1 MYLWILVVLP
11 AAAFVVST
19 FFSELSLLKIISDG
33 YGITISLFY
42 FSILVVVSWLA
53 FRTAY
58 SGFALGF
65 GFFTVGYTPKEIRR
79 AIIHQ
84 RITRSSRSQFSQQ
97 MQQELVT
104 LREKEAKLE
113 MIQKVFSHLTEAVVI
128 TDVQGTIASINNAF
142 VDITGFPENEV
153 ISQNM
158 RLLKSGRHSA
168 SFYIDMWQALLTNG
182 LWTGNI
188 WNRRKNGDV
197 YPQWTVIKA
206 IYDREGGIRNFVGI
220 LSDLTDIRESQQ
232 QIEFV
237 ANYDVLTELPNRIL
251 LKDRL
256 SQAIIQ
262 AKRHK
267 QLVGLLWVGLDRFKQ
282 VNTSG
287 GRLFGDQVLKILA
300 QRLRDGMRENDTIAR
315 IGGDEFVLLATQ
327 LDDIA
332 HFRLIA
338 EKILQLLGHTLQLG
352 GHTLHFSACIG
363 ITVYPIDVDCAESLL
378 KHAETAMHQAKKLG
392 GNTYQFYT
400 QQMGDVAMRRWN
412 TEVGLRRALE
422 HKEFVLFYQP
432 QYDVFTG
439 ALVGVEALVRWN
451 SPQFGWVTPDQFI
464 PMAEET
470 GLIVPLGEWIL
481 MEACAQ
487 NKRWQDAGFPTI
499 QVAVNVSPRQF
510 KSPHLVE
517 AVEKSLLKTG
527 LDAQWLE
534 LEITESMFLED
545 EKRAIEILGQWRR
558 LGLRLA
564 IDDFGTGYSSLSCL
578 RNYPVHS
585 LKIDRSFI
593 NDSAHDDQ
601 SAAIV
606 KAILAVARG
615 LNLTVVAEGVSS
627 VEQLEFLRQSGCNK
641 VQGFLFSPPIPS
653 NEIVELMQDAVFV
666 SNLHTHANTWPRH
679 HNVNAICTELS

>member
-1 MYLWILVVLP
+1 MHLWILVVLP
-11 AAAFVVST
+11 AVAFLLST
-19 FFSELSLLKIISDG
+19 MFSDISLLKMVSDG
-33 YGITISLFY
+33 YGAVTLLFY
-42 FSILVVVSWLA
+42 FCILVAVSWLA
-53 FRTAY
+53 FRTAF

-65 GFFTVGYTPKEIRR
+65 GFFTVGYTPKEIRK

-84 RITRSSRSQFSQQ
+84 RIARSSRFQFNQH
-97 MQQELVT
+97 MQQELEI
-104 LREKEAKLE
+104 LREKESELE
-113 MIQKVFSHLTEAVVI
+113 IIQKVFSHLSEAVVI

-142 VDITGFPENEV
+142 VEITGFLAND
-153 ISQNM
+153 IIGQNM
-158 RLLKSGRHSA
+158 RLLKSGRHGTP
-168 SFYIDMWQALLTNG
+168 FYVEMWQELLTKG
-182 LWTGNI
+182 LWSGNI
-188 WNRRKNGDV
+188 WNQRKNGEI

-206 IYDREGGIRNFVGI
+206 IYDRDGNIRNFVGI
-220 LSDLTDIRESQQ
+220 LSDRTDIRESQQ
-232 QIEFV
+232 QIEFA
-237 ANYDVLTELPNRIL
+237 ANYDILTELPNRIL

-256 SQAIIQ
+256 SQSIIQ

-487 NKRWQDAGFPTI
+487 NKRWQDAGFPPI

-534 LEITESMFLED
+534 LEITESTFLDD

-558 LGLRLA
+558 LGLHLA

-578 RNYPVHS
+578 RHYPVHS

-593 NDSAHDDQ
+593 NDIAHDDQ

-606 KAILAVARG
+606 NAILAVARG
-615 LNLTVVAEGVSS
+615 LKLTVVAEGVSS
-627 VEQLEFLRQSGCNK
+627 VEQLEFLRQSGCHK
-641 VQGFLFSPPIPS
+641 VQGFLFSPPVPE

-666 SNLHTHANTWPRH
+666 SNLHTPANTWPGH
-679 HNVNAICTELS
+679 YSMNEICSELT